1 MVALVFFAFLAGAA
15 TALSPCVLPV
25 LPVALS
31 AGATGGRRRPLG
43 VVCGLTLS
51 FAFATVA
58 LVYVIDALG
67 LPDDLLRNVAI
78 AVLLGFGIA
87 LLAPPLAARV
97 EAWIGRVVPAPKP
110 GADRD
115 GFVDALHS
123 RFHARVEGAVAA
135 ATEGAPQGAERLC
148 RGVDAYLDVCLADRA
163 VKALALEARSDPTLS
178 EPMARRHERFAASA
192 VPSFKAMGWP
202 DARASAQL
210 LAAMTAEIAVRELD
224 AGRRLPAARRAL
236 RRFLGADEQA

>member
-1 MVALVFFAFLAGAA
+1 MPTEDATASGRRTREALLDAGVAVAEEQGLAG
-15 TALSPCVLPV
+15 LSV
-25 LPVALS
+25 
-31 AGATGGRRRPLG
+31 
-43 VVCGLTLS
+43 
-51 FAFATVA
+51 
-58 LVYVIDALG
+58 
-67 LPDDLLRNVAI
+67 N
-78 AVLLGFGIA
+78 
-87 LLAPPLAARV
+87 
-97 EAWIGRVVPAPKP
+97 RVVARAGVAK
-110 GADRD
+110 GTFYVHFADRD

-135 ATEGAPQGAERLC
+135 ATEGTPQGAERLY